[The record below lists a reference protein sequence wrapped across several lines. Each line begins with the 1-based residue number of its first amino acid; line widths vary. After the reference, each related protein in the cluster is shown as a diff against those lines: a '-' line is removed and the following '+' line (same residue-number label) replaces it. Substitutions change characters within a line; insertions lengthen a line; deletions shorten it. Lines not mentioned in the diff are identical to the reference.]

1 MPFVGVF
8 FLLASFLIVTAS
20 VVASQESF
28 PRIENLDL
36 ISRQTNASLNRI
48 LKRAYI
54 GYLGLDQS
62 HQYSEMSTF
71 SAESMFDDL
80 NWYLQKE
87 VEPLLKK
94 GKQLSQ
100 VHLRHVGDR
109 TYLDQFILQEFRLK
123 GLMFS
128 NSERYEEAHR
138 NLEKAAELAEKS
150 GDIKALIHILN
161 NLSYCEFHLQK
172 ISKAIQNQERA
183 VELSRVIGES
193 EILGR
198 SLYNLG
204 WIYLNS
210 GQLESAVPLLQQAV
224 QSSEFAHHPVQEAVA
239 LISLGA
245 IQLYQGHL
253 IEAGQNLAHSLKLSR
268 EINSFR
274 YRAMAAY
281 NYALVLAGEGQF
293 SAAAQ
298 LLEEVLSIL
307 ENHGKQVFMRGE
319 KELIERRA
327 TGLFQWLSE
336 RTPEKIGSGSFQ
348 SLDIPFAKMSESSKL
363 HSHFSHLVN
372 TFTSSKIPPPLFSI
386 TEEPP
391 EKVTV
396 RLTMQE
402 AESHPKGVFTMPVHL
417 KTFETI
423 EFHQLVFRMSYP
435 KELSLTGV
443 QKGFVLRAD
452 EVTVNSKTV
461 PDTSNNA
468 LRVTSITVNGGQ
480 ISGEKQSFSD
490 GLILYLEF
498 KVADKVGARVL
509 DLKNQLL
516 RAVTIDGRLIAGGQL
531 WAEDQTVYILRPDM
545 IPISPC
551 FFYIH

>member
-1 MPFVGVF
+1 MSFGGIF
-8 FLLASFLIVTAS
+8 FLLASFLIVTSS

-28 PRIENLDL
+28 PQIENLDL
-36 ISRQTNASLNRI
+36 ISRQTNDSLHRI

-54 GYLGLDQS
+54 GYLGLDPS
-62 HQYSEMSTF
+62 HQHSEMATF

-87 VEPLLKK
+87 VEPLLEK

-100 VHLRHVGDR
+100 AHLRHVGDR

-123 GLMFS
+123 GLMLS
-128 NSERYEEAHR
+128 NSERYKEAHR
-138 NLEKAAELAEKS
+138 YLEKAAKLAEKS

-161 NLSYCEFHLQK
+161 NLSYCEFHLQE

-204 WIYLNS
+204 WIHLNS
-210 GQLESAVPLLQQAV
+210 GQLESALPLLQQAV
-224 QSSEFAHHPVQEAVA
+224 QSSEFSHHPVQEAVA

-253 IEAGQNLAHSLKLSR
+253 VEAGKNLA
-268 EINSFR
+268 NS
-274 YRAMAAY
+274 Y
-281 NYALVLAGEGQF
+281 
-293 SAAAQ
+293 
-298 LLEEVLSIL
+298 
-307 ENHGKQVFMRGE
+307 GKRVFMRGE
-319 KELIERRA
+319 KELIERRV
-327 TGLFQWLSE
+327 TGLSQWLSE
-336 RTPEKIGSGSFQ
+336 RTPEKIRSVSFQ
-348 SLDIPFAKMSESSKL
+348 SLDNQFTNMSEISKL

-372 TFTSSKIPPPLFSI
+372 TFASSKKAINLSAI

-396 RLTMQE
+396 HLTMQE
-402 AESHPKGVFTMPVHL
+402 AESHPKGSFTMPVHL
-417 KTFETI
+417 KTLETI
-423 EFHQLVFRMSYP
+423 ELNQLVFRMLYP

-443 QKGFVLRAD
+443 QKGFVLRSD
-452 EVTVNSKTV
+452 EVTVSSKTV
-461 PDTSNNA
+461 PDASNNA

-480 ISGEKQSFSD
+480 ISGEKQSFFD

-498 KVADKVGARVL
+498 KVADKVEERVL
-509 DLKNQLL
+509 DLKNQFL
-516 RAVTIDGRLIAGGQL
+516 RVVTVDGRLLTDGQL

>member
-1 MPFVGVF
+1 
-8 FLLASFLIVTAS
+8 
-20 VVASQESF
+20 
-28 PRIENLDL
+28 
-36 ISRQTNASLNRI
+36 
-48 LKRAYI
+48 
-54 GYLGLDQS
+54 
-62 HQYSEMSTF
+62 
-71 SAESMFDDL
+71 
-80 NWYLQKE
+80 
-87 VEPLLKK
+87 
-94 GKQLSQ
+94 
-100 VHLRHVGDR
+100 
-109 TYLDQFILQEFRLK
+109 
-123 GLMFS
+123 
-128 NSERYEEAHR
+128 
-138 NLEKAAELAEKS
+138 
-150 GDIKALIHILN
+150 
-161 NLSYCEFHLQK
+161 
-172 ISKAIQNQERA
+172 
-183 VELSRVIGES
+183 
-193 EILGR
+193 
-198 SLYNLG
+198 
-204 WIYLNS
+204 
-210 GQLESAVPLLQQAV
+210 
-224 QSSEFAHHPVQEAVA
+224 
-239 LISLGA
+239 
-245 IQLYQGHL
+245 
-253 IEAGQNLAHSLKLSR
+253 
-268 EINSFR
+268 
-274 YRAMAAY
+274 
-281 NYALVLAGEGQF
+281 
-293 SAAAQ
+293 
-298 LLEEVLSIL
+298 
-307 ENHGKQVFMRGE
+307 MRGE

-490 GLILYLEF
+490 GRSAVI
-498 KVADKVGARVL
+498 A
-509 DLKNQLL
+509 LKSTPCPNML
-516 RAVTIDGRLIAGGQL
+516 RNKDRI
-531 WAEDQTVYILRPDM
+531 
-545 IPISPC
+545 
-551 FFYIH
+551 